1 MRNATIATSR
11 TRATTDQLIDY
22 RPLPAE
28 WGDLEALHA
37 LRAEKSR
44 AAAHGL
50 NASTLEIERVPAER
64 SHRTARPGRLRG
76 LLAPPAPQAR
86 RPAPPPPRR
95 RSPRHGLTG
104 HGSGHLATARAAEA
118 GRRRSSGPPRESDSL
133 DGP

>member
-50 NASTLEIERVPAER
+50 DASTLEIERVPAER
-64 SHRTARPGRLRG
+64 SHRTARPGRLRE
-76 LLAPPAPQAR
+76 LLASLHREPGT
-86 RPAPPPPRR
+86 
-95 RSPRHGLTG
+95 PRHRRHRG
-104 HGSGHLATARAAEA
+104 GHLATA
-118 GRRRSSGPPRESDSL
+118 
-133 DGP
+133 

>member
-11 TRATTDQLIDY
+11 TRAATDQLIDY

-50 NASTLEIERVPAER
+50 DASTLEIERVPAER
-64 SHRTARPGRLRG
+64 SHRTVRPGRLRG
-76 LLAPPAPQAR
+76 LLAPL
-86 RPAPPPPRR
+86 RR
-95 RSPRHGLTG
+95 RHGAPRHRR
-104 HGSGHLATARAAEA
+104 HGGGHLATA
-118 GRRRSSGPPRESDSL
+118 
-133 DGP
+133 

>member
-50 NASTLEIERVPAER
+50 DASTLEIERVPAER

-76 LLAPPAPQAR
+76 CSPPL
-86 RPAPPPPRR
+86 RR
-95 RSPRHGLTG
+95 RHGAPRHRS
-104 HGSGHLATARAAEA
+104 HGGGHLATA
-118 GRRRSSGPPRESDSL
+118 
-133 DGP
+133 